1 MANVELDVIN
11 INTQPAEQGVTNVKG
26 RIKEL
31 KQEMINLELQGK
43 SNTKEFQQMKNEL
56 GDLTRAMKRVGQ
68 DAAEASTTFSNNF
81 SNATRV
87 IAGASAAVQTI
98 TGMMGLFGKEVDND
112 SKLMKTLVSAM
123 AITSGV
129 TAIQSGVDAFKLLTR
144 SIKASTAAQKAFN
157 AVSKA
162 NPYILLA
169 SAIVAAGTAI
179 FALGKKM
186 NGAEKESRNLAK
198 EIEEVKKSQ
207 MSQISSGQKEIY
219 MMDALINKAKDTTK
233 SYKER
238 KAAVEELNK
247 KYPALEAELK
257 KENGQ
262 LKINIQAYNDYRDAI
277 LSAARAKA
285 FEDRVQT
292 WTEKEVNYQ
301 EQVNKLT
308 KEYNKLVAQEKKA
321 KEEVASATSEEA
333 DILAQNLLNAHA
345 AVKAKED
352 ELNLAK
358 KNLEVSKNNAKYYA
372 NQAAQSTKPTPTP
385 TPTPTAT
392 PTAKDIEKYDEYE
405 KRRVKAELDYVN
417 LITDEIKYNE
427 ILLQIERDRAED
439 PSQIKTAKQADEQL
453 LKISKLEQAIKKL
466 RETDSQKT
474 KENSI
479 SLFDT
484 ESETQKLENYRQ
496 ILEDNFKEIN
506 NINEK
511 YEEEKQLATL
521 AIEEETARK
530 IYELDK
536 QRLQDQKDSLEM
548 QFDAGLFE
556 GNESEYYQQM
566 ADLELQQTELEQEY
580 ANKRVEIAKNE
591 ADAKKAIQE
600 RYYNAMKSITGNV
613 VSVIG
618 SAAEM
623 MGQETEG
630 YKFMKAA
637 EATISTLAGSI
648 DVFMGM
654 FNANPGPLGMVT
666 GASAAAAVVAQ
677 GMATVKQIYAVDKD
691 KNNSSV
697 SPAALVSLSGSY
709 SNVRLQ
715 NGNGG
720 QYDLSGLEQKLGNQK
735 VYVVQSD
742 IDSAHDRRVKVRQN
756 STF

>member
-1 MANVELDVIN
+1 MSEISLDVIN
-11 INTQPAEQGVTNVKG
+11 IKTQPAEQGVTNVKS

-31 KQEMINLELQGK
+31 KQSMVELELQGK
-43 SNTKEFQQMKNEL
+43 SNTKEFQDMKTEL
-56 GDLTRAMKRVGQ
+56 GDLTRAMRRVGQ

-129 TAIQSGVDAFKLLTR
+129 TAIQSGVDAMKLLAR
-144 SIKASTAAQKAFN
+144 SIKASTAAQAAFN

-162 NPYILLA
+162 NPYVLIA

-186 NGAEKESRNLAK
+186 NEASKETKDYTKSLTDAEKAQAGILA
-198 EIEEVKKSQ
+198 
-207 MSQISSGQKEIY
+207 SGQKEIH
-219 MMDALINKAKDTTK
+219 MMDALINKAKDTNK

-238 KAAVEELNK
+238 KSALEELNK
-247 KYPALEAELK
+247 KYPKLKGSLEG
-257 KENGQ
+257 ENGQ
-262 LKINIQAYNDYRDAI
+262 LKLNTQAYKEYCQQI
-277 LSAARAKA
+277 LNTAKA
-285 FEDRVQT
+285 
-292 WTEKEVNYQ
+292 
-301 EQVNKLT
+301 
-308 KEYNKLVAQEKKA
+308 KA
-321 KEEVASATSEEA
+321 W
-333 DILAQNLLNAHA
+333 
-345 AVKAKED
+345 ED
-352 ELNLAK
+352 ELSTSVKKEMEYDKLITQKKKEIDNLQKQYDVFYASTNGEDNNGFLSGLRTDIQVLQREKEEIEANKAVWTNRSKRISSVITSLTKTTETSAGVAK
-358 KNLEVSKNNAKYYA
+358 TASEVYDKYA
-372 NQAAQSTKPTPTP
+372 QRRAQA
-385 TPTPTAT
+385 
-392 PTAKDIEKYDEYE
+392 EYDYL
-405 KRRVKAELDYVN
+405 VGL
-417 LITDEIKYNE
+417 TDEIKYNE

-439 PSQIKTAKQADEQL
+439 SSQITTSKQADEQL
-453 LKISKLEQAIKKL
+453 LKITKMEQAINKL
-466 RETDSQKT
+466 READSKKT

-484 ESETQKLENYRQ
+484 ESETQKLERYRQ
-496 ILEDNFKEIN
+496 ILVDNFKEIN
-506 NINEK
+506 NIDEK

-521 AIEEETARK
+521 EVEKETARK
-530 IYELDK
+530 VYELNK
-536 QRLQDQKDSLEM
+536 QRIQDQKDSLKM

-556 GNESEYYQQM
+556 GKETEYYQQM

-591 ADAKKAIQE
+591 ADAKKTIQE

-666 GASAAAAVVAQ
+666 GAAAAAAVVAQ
-677 GMATVKQIYAVDKD
+677 GMATVRQIYAVDKD

-720 QYDLSGLEQKLGNQK
+720 QYDLSDLGNQMKNQK
-735 VYVVQSD
+735 VYVVQAD